1 MFSASAISSMVEKSP
16 FSSSFRHRK
25 PRAKALSR
33 ALSTRVR
40 GAGADVTPSGVI
52 TSVRPP
58 RLRMAKGT
66 VTVTVWSV
74 MLPSGPCHS

>member
-1 MFSASAISSMVEKSP
+1 VM
-16 FSSSFRHRK
+16 
-25 PRAKALSR
+25 
-33 ALSTRVR
+33 
-40 GAGADVTPSGVI
+40 

-74 MLPSGPCHS
+74 MLPSGPCQS